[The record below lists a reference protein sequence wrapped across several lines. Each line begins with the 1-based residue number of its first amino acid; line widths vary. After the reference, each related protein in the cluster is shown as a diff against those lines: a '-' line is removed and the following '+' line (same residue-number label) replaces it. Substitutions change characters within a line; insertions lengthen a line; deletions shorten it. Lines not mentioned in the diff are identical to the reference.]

1 MCAQVG
7 IAVHG
12 TEVTLRAAGFQ
23 ARLAPMTKTKAMTA
37 EQTVRLSQL
46 NSEMRDL
53 IAEVESLQERAL
65 RRVDEIDNDFYKVEL
80 HPEVKEMFRRLQI
93 LVTKV

>member
-1 MCAQVG
+1 MA
-7 IAVHG
+7 
-12 TEVTLRAAGFQ
+12 
-23 ARLAPMTKTKAMTA
+23 KTKAMPA

-65 RRVDEIDNDFYKVEL
+65 RRVDEIDNDFHGTPL
-80 HPEVKEMFRRLQI
+80 PTEVHEMFRTMQRLI
-93 LVTKV
+93 TRV